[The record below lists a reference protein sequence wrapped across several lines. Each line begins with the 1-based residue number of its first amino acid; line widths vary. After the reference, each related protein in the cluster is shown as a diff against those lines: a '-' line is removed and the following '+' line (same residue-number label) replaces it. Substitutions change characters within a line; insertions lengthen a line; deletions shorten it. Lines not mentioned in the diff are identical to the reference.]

1 MKLIGMLDSPYVR
14 RVAISLL
21 RLGLPFEHEP
31 LSVFRTYEA
40 FSRINPVVKAPTL
53 VCDDGTVLMDSSL
66 IIDYAEALA
75 RPRSLLPAEPTARAH
90 DLRRVGLALA
100 AMEKAVQR
108 VYEDGQRPSEKRH
121 EPWVAR
127 VMGQLQAA
135 FAGLEAEIARQPPA
149 AGDYTIGQ
157 AGISAAVAWD
167 FTQRMLPQALAP
179 QQHPAL
185 VAFSAA
191 AEALPAFRAAPF
203 GDGRVQ
209 PLG

>member
-1 MKLIGMLDSPYVR
+1 
-14 RVAISLL
+14 
-21 RLGLPFEHEP
+21 
-31 LSVFRTYEA
+31 
-40 FSRINPVVKAPTL
+40 
-53 VCDDGTVLMDSSL
+53 
-66 IIDYAEALA
+66 
-75 RPRSLLPAEPTARAH
+75 
-90 DLRRVGLALA
+90 VGLALA

-108 VYEDGQRPSEKRH
+108 VYEDGLRPSEKRH

-135 FAGLEAEIARQPPA
+135 FAGLEAEFARQPPA
-149 AGDYTIGQ
+149 VGGDTIGQ
-157 AGISAAVAWD
+157 PGISAAVAWD

-179 QQHPAL
+179 LQHPAL